1 MGGHMMK
8 IVYNVADDENGVSF
22 IADSEQTT

>member
-1 MGGHMMK
+1 MMK

-22 IADSEQTT
+22 IADSEQIT